1 MNATAEQY
9 FPLVVPATSLLL
21 GLALLAGW
29 RSLREHR
36 YLLWLA
42 AGYILTA
49 FPLAAQILMDNARL
63 ATWSVLTGAFYC
75 AGSWTTAQGFAL
87 RSGGRVP
94 MWAALAIS
102 VGTLSALFCFS
113 QLSDVL
119 GARIVFLNLG
129 MGPLLALALPVL
141 FGRDRADTLFER
153 LLRRTYLLLVVYAI
167 LRPLLAWLLAGW
179 FTSSG
184 LPRSGLW
191 LWMLAFNLLLNLWL
205 LFLLLGGLAQQ
216 LMGELRHERNHDPL
230 TLLLNR
236 RAFFEIA
243 NQRLQ
248 HSPANHWAL
257 LACDVDHFKQVN
269 DTWGHA
275 AGDNVLRQVGV
286 LLQQMTRPGD
296 LVARFGGEEFVL
308 LLRCADL
315 PTAIRIAERIR
326 IGLTEMHSS
335 PVRQTMTASFGVTLV
350 ATAEDL
356 QSALER
362 ADMAV
367 YRAKHEG
374 RNRVIA
380 SPSGDTAGDIHAGQ
394 QTTV

>member
-1 MNATAEQY
+1 MSATAEQY

-29 RSLREHR
+29 RSLRDHR

-42 AGYILTA
+42 GGYICTA
-49 FPLAAQILMDNARL
+49 FPLAAQILMDNARM
-63 ATWSVLTGAFYC
+63 ATWSVLTGAMYC
-75 AGSWTTAQGFAL
+75 AGSWATAQGFAL
-87 RSGGRVP
+87 RSGGRVSGP
-94 MWAALAIS
+94 AALAIS
-102 VGTLSALFCFS
+102 LITLLALFCFS
-113 QLSDVL
+113 RLDDVL

-129 MGPLLALALPVL
+129 MGLLLALALPVL
-141 FGRDRADTLFER
+141 FDSEQPDTLFER
-153 LLRRTYLLLVVYAI
+153 LLRRTYLLLVAYAI

-230 TLLLNR
+230 TQLLNR

-243 NQRLQ
+243 NHRLQ
-248 HSPANHWAL
+248 HDTARPWAL

-286 LLQQMTRPGD
+286 LLQQMTRPDD

-308 LLRCADL
+308 LVHCHDL
-315 PTAIRIAERIR
+315 PTAARIAERIR
-326 IGLTEMHSS
+326 VGLSQMHCS
-335 PVRQTMTASFGVTLV
+335 PAKQSITASFGVTMV
-350 ATAEDL
+350 ATAQDL
-356 QSALER
+356 ESALER
-362 ADMAV
+362 ADLAV
-367 YRAKHEG
+367 YQAKHEG
-374 RNRVIA
+374 RNRLIL
-380 SPSGDTAGDIHAGQ
+380 SPSQDGTDCMLPDQ
-394 QTTV
+394 QATP

>member
-1 MNATAEQY
+1 MSATAEQY

-29 RSLREHR
+29 RSLRDHR

-42 AGYILTA
+42 GGYICTV
-49 FPLAAQILMDNARL
+49 FPLAAQILMDNARM
-63 ATWSVLTGAFYC
+63 ATWSVLTGAMYC
-75 AGSWTTAQGFAL
+75 AGSWATAQGFAL
-87 RSGGRVP
+87 RSGGRVSGP
-94 MWAALAIS
+94 AALAIS
-102 VGTLSALFCFS
+102 LITLLALFCFS
-113 QLSDVL
+113 RLDDVL

-129 MGPLLALALPVL
+129 MGLLLALALPVL
-141 FGRDRADTLFER
+141 FDSEQPDTLFER
-153 LLRRTYLLLVVYAI
+153 LLRRTYLLLVAYAI

-230 TLLLNR
+230 TQLLNR

-243 NQRLQ
+243 NHRLQ
-248 HSPANHWAL
+248 HDTARPWAL

-286 LLQQMTRPGD
+286 LLQQMTRPDD

-308 LLRCADL
+308 LVHCHDL
-315 PTAIRIAERIR
+315 PTAARIAERIR
-326 IGLTEMHSS
+326 VGLSQMHCS
-335 PVRQTMTASFGVTLV
+335 PAKQSITASFGVTMV
-350 ATAEDL
+350 ATAQDL
-356 QSALER
+356 ESALER
-362 ADMAV
+362 ADLAV
-367 YRAKHEG
+367 YQAKHEG
-374 RNRVIA
+374 RNRLIL
-380 SPSGDTAGDIHAGQ
+380 SPSQDGTDCMLPDQ
-394 QTTV
+394 QATP

>member
-1 MNATAEQY
+1 MSATAEQY

-29 RSLREHR
+29 RSLRDHR

-42 AGYILTA
+42 GGYICTV
-49 FPLAAQILMDNARL
+49 FPLAAQILMDNARM
-63 ATWSVLTGAFYC
+63 ATWSVLTGAMYC
-75 AGSWTTAQGFAL
+75 AGSWATAQGFAL
-87 RSGGRVP
+87 RSGGRVSGP
-94 MWAALAIS
+94 AALAIS
-102 VGTLSALFCFS
+102 LITLLALFCFS
-113 QLSDVL
+113 RLDDVL

-129 MGPLLALALPVL
+129 MGLLLALALPVL
-141 FGRDRADTLFER
+141 FDSEQPDTLFER
-153 LLRRTYLLLVVYAI
+153 LLRRTYLLLVAYAI

-230 TLLLNR
+230 TQLLNR

-243 NQRLQ
+243 NHRLQ
-248 HSPANHWAL
+248 HDPARPWAL

-286 LLQQMTRPGD
+286 LLQQMTRPDD

-308 LLRCADL
+308 LVHCHDL
-315 PTAIRIAERIR
+315 PTAARIAERIR
-326 IGLTEMHSS
+326 VGLSQMHCS
-335 PVRQTMTASFGVTLV
+335 PAKQSITASFGVTMV
-350 ATAEDL
+350 ATAQDL
-356 QSALER
+356 ESALER
-362 ADMAV
+362 ADLAV
-367 YRAKHEG
+367 YQAKHEG
-374 RNRVIA
+374 RNRLIL
-380 SPSGDTAGDIHAGQ
+380 SPSQDGTDCMLPDQ
-394 QTTV
+394 QATP

>member
-1 MNATAEQY
+1 MSATAEQY

-29 RSLREHR
+29 RSLRDHR

-42 AGYILTA
+42 GGYICTV
-49 FPLAAQILMDNARL
+49 FPLAAQILMDNARM
-63 ATWSVLTGAFYC
+63 ATWSVLTGAMYC
-75 AGSWTTAQGFAL
+75 AGSWATAQGFAL
-87 RSGGRVP
+87 RSGGRVSGP
-94 MWAALAIS
+94 AALAIS
-102 VGTLSALFCFS
+102 LITLLALFCFS
-113 QLSDVL
+113 RLDDVL
-119 GARIVFLNLG
+119 GTRIVFLNLG
-129 MGPLLALALPVL
+129 MGLLLALALPVL
-141 FGRDRADTLFER
+141 FDSEQPDTLFER
-153 LLRRTYLLLVVYAI
+153 LLRRTYLLLVAYAI

-230 TLLLNR
+230 TQLLNR

-243 NQRLQ
+243 NHRLQ
-248 HSPANHWAL
+248 HDPARPWAL

-286 LLQQMTRPGD
+286 LLQQMTRPDD

-308 LLRCADL
+308 LVHCHDL
-315 PTAIRIAERIR
+315 PTAARIAERIR
-326 IGLTEMHSS
+326 VGLSQMHCS
-335 PVRQTMTASFGVTLV
+335 PAKQSITASFGVTMV
-350 ATAEDL
+350 ATAQDL
-356 QSALER
+356 ESALER
-362 ADMAV
+362 ADLAV
-367 YRAKHEG
+367 YQAKHEG
-374 RNRVIA
+374 RNRLIL
-380 SPSGDTAGDIHAGQ
+380 SPSQDGTDCMLPDQ
-394 QTTV
+394 QATP

>member
-1 MNATAEQY
+1 MSATAEQY

-42 AGYILTA
+42 GGYILTA
-49 FPLAAQILMDNARL
+49 FPLAAQILMDNTRL
-63 ATWSVLTGAFYC
+63 ATWAVLTGALYC
-75 AGSWTTAQGFAL
+75 AGSWATAQGFAI
-87 RSGGRVP
+87 RSGGGVSTR
-94 MWAALAIS
+94 AALAIS
-102 VGTLSALFCFS
+102 LGTLFALFCFS
-113 QLSDVL
+113 RLNDVL

-129 MGPLLALALPVL
+129 MGLLLALALPTL
-141 FGRDRADTLFER
+141 FGRDRPDALFER
-153 LLRRTYLLLVVYAI
+153 LLRRTYLLLVAYAI
-167 LRPLLAWLLAGW
+167 VRPLLAWLLAAW

-243 NQRLQ
+243 YQRLQ
-248 HSPANHWAL
+248 HGATAHWAL

-308 LLRCADL
+308 LLRCDDL
-315 PTAIRIAERIR
+315 ATATRIAERIR
-326 IGLTEMHSS
+326 VGLGEMPCS
-335 PVRQTMTASFGVTLV
+335 PVKQTMTASFGVTLV
-350 ATAEDL
+350 AGANDL
-356 QSALER
+356 ENALER
-362 ADMAV
+362 ADLAV

-380 SPSGDTAGDIHAGQ
+380 SPSADDVDSHDTKRQPAA
-394 QTTV
+394 

>member
-1 MNATAEQY
+1 MSATAEQY

-29 RSLREHR
+29 RSLRDHR

-42 AGYILTA
+42 AGYICTA
-49 FPLAAQILMDNARL
+49 FPLAAQILMDNNRL
-63 ATWSVLTGAFYC
+63 ATWSVLTGALYC
-75 AGSWTTAQGFAL
+75 AGSWATAQGFAL

-94 MWAALAIS
+94 VPAALAIS
-102 VGTLSALFCFS
+102 LITLFALFCFS
-113 QLSDVL
+113 RLSDVL

-129 MGPLLALALPVL
+129 MGLLLALALPAL
-141 FGRDRADTLFER
+141 FGRKQPDTLFER
-153 LLRRTYLLLVVYAI
+153 LLRRTYLLLVAYAI

-248 HSPANHWAL
+248 HGPANQCAL

-308 LLRCADL
+308 LLRCAD
-315 PTAIRIAERIR
+315 PATAARVAERIR
-326 IGLTEMHSS
+326 AGISEMQCS
-335 PVRQTMTASFGVTLV
+335 PAKQTITASFGVTMV
-350 ATAEDL
+350 AAADDL
-356 QSALER
+356 ESALER
-362 ADMAV
+362 ADLAV
-367 YRAKHEG
+367 YQAKREG

-380 SPSGDTAGDIHAGQ
+380 SPSQGGTDSIHLIHHSSL
-394 QTTV
+394 